1 MVGSGAFG
9 GGGGG
14 GAATVMLTLASAL
27 PPGPVAVIVYVV
39 DESGVT
45 LVEPSGAT
53 VPTPGVRFN
62 CVAFVEDQV
71 RVAESPL
78 FKLVEE
84 AVSVTVGLA
93 GGGACAFG
101 GGGAPPFLPPPKPP
115 APSPPTPRPFLAAP
129 LPP

>member
-1 MVGSGAFG
+1 MVGCGAFG

-71 RVAESPL
+71 KVAESPL

-84 AVSVTVGLA
+84 ADSVTVGLA
-93 GGGACAFG
+93 GGGASAFG
-101 GGGAPPFLPPPKPP
+101 RGGPPAFLPHPKR
-115 APSPPTPRPFLAAP
+115 PRPARP
-129 LPP
+129 LTTASLSLPVT